1 MDGGHKPTRREIGMR
16 NWPIRLV
23 HSTLGTLH
31 LRLLVIVLAA
41 GMMGLLASTAS
52 AAQRAVCDLF
62 SPKEA
67 SQALKGPATVD
78 RAQLVPETRS
88 GGSCLW
94 STADRRSL
102 KLHVTRAETVHAA
115 TLTYAAEV
123 KKVGPGMS
131 GPESVKVGADEATYR
146 AALESGAGGTLIGR
160 YGATVFTI
168 SGHVNRMTLL
178 DLTSLLLER
187 F

>member
-1 MDGGHKPTRREIGMR
+1 MKRQRMR
-16 NWPIRLV
+16 WWQSSMSILV
-23 HSTLGTLH
+23 LW
-31 LRLLVIVLAA
+31 LLVMACA
-41 GMMGLLASTAS
+41 TGMTGSPASTAF
-52 AAQRAVCDLF
+52 AARKAVCDLL

-78 RAQLVPETRS
+78 RARVESEDRT

-123 KKVGPGMS
+123 KKVWPGIPA
-131 GPESVKVGADEATYR
+131 PESVTVGADEATYR
-146 AALESGAGGTLIGR
+146 AAPEGQAGGTLVGR

-168 SGHVNRMTLL
+168 SGHVNRMTFL

-187 F
+187 FQ